1 MFCKKGVLRNF
12 SKFTG
17 KHLCRSLFFNKVA
30 GLRPATLLKKKLLH
44 RCFPANVGKFLRTS
58 FLIEHPRWL
67 LLSVGKT
74 KTVKLKPLYKLIY
87 WIQMYFLYSQIKVV
101 KENSSSKQRKHIKK
115 TGCNLKISKN
125 VFLLQEFFKVFQT

>member
-58 FLIEHPRWL
+58 FLIEHPQWL

-87 WIQMYFLYSQIKVV
+87 WIQIYFLYSQIKDV
-101 KENSSSKQRKHIKK
+101 KENFSSKQRKHIKK

>member
-1 MFCKKGVLRNF
+1 MFCKKGVLRDF

-125 VFLLQEFFKVFQT
+125 VFLLQEFFKVFKT

>member
-1 MFCKKGVLRNF
+1 MFCKKDALRNF

-58 FLIEHPRWL
+58 FLIEHSRWL

-87 WIQMYFLYSQIKVV
+87 WIQVYFLYSQIKVV

-125 VFLLQEFFKVFQT
+125 VFLLQEFFKVFKT

>member
-44 RCFPANVGKFLRTS
+44 RCFPANFGKFLRTS

-101 KENSSSKQRKHIKK
+101 KENSSSKQRKHLKK

-125 VFLLQEFFKVFQT
+125 VFLLQEFFKVFKT

>member
-101 KENSSSKQRKHIKK
+101 KENSSSKQRKHLKK

-125 VFLLQEFFKVFQT
+125 VFLLQEFFKVFKT

>member
-44 RCFPANVGKFLRTS
+44 RCFPANIGKFLRTS
-58 FLIEHPRWL
+58 FLIEHPQWL

-125 VFLLQEFFKVFQT
+125 VFLLQEFFKVFKT

>member
-125 VFLLQEFFKVFQT
+125 VFLLQEFFKVFKT

>member
-44 RCFPANVGKFLRTS
+44 RCFPANFGKFLRTS

-125 VFLLQEFFKVFQT
+125 VFLLQEFFKVFKT